1 MRCSR
6 RRRPTACFASVS
18 RSIYA
23 RAVFDDEH
31 DTVAWLSAPNDA
43 LSGESPLSLLDTDAG
58 VRLVEEVLTRIEFGV
73 YS

>member
-1 MRCSR
+1 M
-6 RRRPTACFASVS
+6 PTLYVS
-18 RSIYA
+18 RAGRLST
-23 RAVFDDEH
+23 EC
-31 DTVAWLSAPNDA
+31 DTAAWLSAPNDA